1 MGPDLASKYTADC
14 GLLHAEPRREVN
26 LSLGVTDA
34 SDLANL
40 FVSERSFGV
49 LLASGDGVCKRKVL
63 PSLLNHVGGVLL
75 VRTHPQMR
83 GVAAEP
89 SVAGMADALARGD
102 VALEQSVDQRVDS
115 KGPFAISVFAGDVA
129 VTSGA
134 LGPFPN
140 PALVGRPNFNVGP
153 QGFSNDSQLDIH
165 TGYGSWISNADQGV
179 V

>member
-1 MGPDLASKYTADC
+1 MGPDLAAQDSADSH
-14 GLLHAEPRREVN
+14 LANTEPGREVN

-34 SDLANL
+34 PDLANL
-40 FVSERSFGV
+40 FVSERSSGV
-49 LLASGDGVCKRKVL
+49 PLSTGSTGNIATLSH
-63 PSLLNHVGGVLL
+63 HVGGVLL

-102 VALEQSVDQRVDS
+102 VALEQSVDQRVNPKS
-115 KGPFAISVFAGDVA
+115 PFAISVLAGDVA

-140 PALVGRPNFNVGP
+140 PALVGRPNLNVGP